1 MRAWFAAAA
10 LGLLFGAVDAA
21 PRIPQS
27 DDSVVESLPA
37 IAGWAS
43 LKRRLN
49 GATQPGRADEATA
62 IATSRA
68 YLDLA
73 REQGD
78 ARYAGYAMG
87 ALQAWNDRPAAET
100 PPAVLLMRATV
111 AQYLHDF
118 DSAERLLRTAI
129 ARDPKDSQ
137 AWITLATVLRVRGR
151 YGESDT
157 ACRSLGRAG
166 PALFAIACLAENQAL
181 RGQYDAAREALSSL
195 LADPAVAGP
204 SQAATRQWLL
214 TSLAEVEEL
223 AGNPT
228 RADAAYRRALN
239 VQRSGYLLLAYSDY
253 LQRVGRGGE
262 VRALLAQ
269 EARSDAVLLRLAIA
283 AAAGAS
289 QPDARE
295 LAERFEAAAQRPG
308 TTALHARE
316 EAMFALDVQ
325 QDPKRALTLARLNAD
340 RQREPIDLLI
350 YARAAAASGEPGA
363 RAEVRALADR
373 IGLKDTRVD
382 DVLR

>member
-1 MRAWFAAAA
+1 MRAWLAAAA
-10 LGLLFGAVDAA
+10 LGVFFGAAGAA
-21 PRIPQS
+21 PRIPAS

-37 IAGWAS
+37 IAGWSS
-43 LKRRLN
+43 LKRRLR
-49 GATQPGRADEATA
+49 GATQQANADEATA
-62 IATSRA
+62 VAMSRA

-87 ALQAWNDRPAAET
+87 ALQAWSDRPVAET
-100 PPAVLLMRATV
+100 PHAVLLMRATV

-118 DSAERLLRTAI
+118 DGAERLLRAAI
-129 ARDPKDSQ
+129 ARDPADSQ

-151 YGESDT
+151 YGESDA

-181 RGQYDAAREALSSL
+181 RGQYDAARDALTSL
-195 LADPAVAGP
+195 LAQPALAGP

-223 AGNPT
+223 AGNAA
-228 RADAAYRRALN
+228 RADAAYRQALG
-239 VQRSGYLLLAYSDY
+239 VQRSGYLVLAYGDY

-262 VRALLAQ
+262 VRALLAP

-283 AAAGAS
+283 AGAGPTQA
-289 QPDARE
+289 DARE
-295 LAERFEAAAQRPG
+295 LGERFDAAAQRPG
-308 TTALHARE
+308 TAALHARE

-325 QDPKRALTLARLNAD
+325 QDPKRALALARLNAD

-350 YARAAAASGEPGA
+350 YARAAAASGDPGA
-363 RAEVRALADR
+363 RAEVRALMER

-382 DVLR
+382 EILR